1 MGGTRSGSD
10 EGGLADAGGRTGRPT
25 RSLTFFPRAVEL
37 EAMTGARVGSSLTDE
52 QEAIRELV
60 REFAVEELR
69 PGAGEADE
77 TESFPEDAW
86 DGLAELGLT
95 GLTVPEAYGGFD
107 ADETTCAV
115 VNEELAYGHLAV
127 ATALSVHCLAT
138 SCIAEFGSE
147 AQRERWLPEMAAEGR
162 PVGMF
167 CLSEPHAGSNPAEMS
182 TTAEYDPATDEY
194 VLNGEKQWITNGERG
209 GVAIVFAKA
218 VDPEA
223 GKAAGDGEPAD
234 EEADDA
240 DDGHGSITQFLVPAD
255 AEGFGVGKKEEKL
268 GLRASDTTGISFDG
282 CRVPAGNR
290 LTEEGAGLSAAFRT
304 LTGGRIGIA
313 AQAVGLAQAAL
324 DEAKAYATERE
335 QFGEPIAEIQTI
347 RHKVAEMATDVSGAR
362 LLVREACRQAEAGED
377 NRVAASKAK
386 YRASE
391 AAMSVTNEAVQI
403 HGGYGY
409 TTDFD
414 VERFYRDAKI
424 TEIYEGTTEIQ
435 KTIIARGVVGE

>member
-1 MGGTRSGSD
+1 
-10 EGGLADAGGRTGRPT
+10 
-25 RSLTFFPRAVEL
+25 
-37 EAMTGARVGSSLTDE
+37 MTGARVGSSLTDE

-95 GLTVPEAYGGFD
+95 GLTAPEAYGGFG
-107 ADETTCAV
+107 ADETTYAV

-147 AQRERWLPEMAAEGR
+147 TQRERWLPEMAAEGR

-182 TTAEYDPATDEY
+182 TTAEYDPETDEY
-194 VLNGEKQWITNGERG
+194 VLNGEKQWITNGTRG

-218 VDPEA
+218 VDPESE
-223 GKAAGDGEPAD
+223 G
-234 EEADDA
+234 DDA
-240 DDGHGSITQFLVPAD
+240 ESDDTERDDDGRGSITQFLVPAD
-255 AEGFGVGKKEEKL
+255 VEGFEVGKKEEKL
-268 GLRASDTTGISFDG
+268 GLRASDTTGISFDD
-282 CRVPAGNR
+282 CRVPAENR
-290 LTEEGAGLSAAFRT
+290 LTEEGKGLSAAFRT

-313 AQAVGLAQAAL
+313 AQAVGVAQAAL
-324 DEAKAYATERE
+324 DEATAYAAERE

-347 RHKVAEMATDVSGAR
+347 RHKFAEMATDVSAAR

-414 VERFYRDAKI
+414 VERLYRDAKI

-435 KTIIARGVVGE
+435 KTIIARGVLGK

>member
-1 MGGTRSGSD
+1 
-10 EGGLADAGGRTGRPT
+10 
-25 RSLTFFPRAVEL
+25 
-37 EAMTGARVGSSLTDE
+37 MTGARVGSSLTEE

-60 REFAVEELR
+60 REFAAEAVR

-77 TESFPEDAW
+77 AESFPEDVW

-95 GLTVPEAYGGFD
+95 GLTVPEEYGGFG
-107 ADETTCAV
+107 AGETTYAV
-115 VNEELAYGHLAV
+115 VNEELAHGHLAV

-138 SCIAEFGSE
+138 ACIAEFGSE
-147 AQRERWLPEMAAEGR
+147 TQRERWLPEMAAEGR

-182 TTAEYDPATDEY
+182 TTAEYDPETDQY
-194 VLNGEKQWITNGERG
+194 VLNGEKQWITNGKRG

-218 VDPEA
+218 D
-223 GKAAGDGEPAD
+223 GDD
-234 EEADDA
+234 R
-240 DDGHGSITQFLVPAD
+240 GSITQFLVPAD
-255 AEGFGVGKKEEKL
+255 TEGFEVGKKEEKL
-268 GLRASDTTGISFDG
+268 GLRASDTTGISFDD
-282 CRVPAGNR
+282 CRIPAENR
-290 LTEEGAGLSAAFRT
+290 LTEEGKGLSAAFRT

-313 AQAVGLAQAAL
+313 SQAVGVAQAAL
-324 DEAKAYATERE
+324 DEAKAYAAERE
-335 QFGEPIAEIQTI
+335 QFGGPIDDIQAV
-347 RHKVAEMATDVSGAR
+347 RHKFAEMATDVSAAR

-414 VERFYRDAKI
+414 VERLYRDAKI

-435 KTIIARGVVGE
+435 KTIIARGVLGE

>member
-1 MGGTRSGSD
+1 
-10 EGGLADAGGRTGRPT
+10 
-25 RSLTFFPRAVEL
+25 
-37 EAMTGARVGSSLTDE
+37 MTGARVGSSLTDE

-95 GLTVPEAYGGFD
+95 GLTAPEAYGGFG
-107 ADETTCAV
+107 ADETTYAV

-147 AQRERWLPEMAAEGR
+147 TQRERWLPEMAAEGR

-182 TTAEYDPATDEY
+182 TTAEYDPETDEY
-194 VLNGEKQWITNGERG
+194 VLNGEKQWITNGTRG

-218 VDPEA
+218 VDPESE
-223 GKAAGDGEPAD
+223 G
-234 EEADDA
+234 DDA
-240 DDGHGSITQFLVPAD
+240 ESDDTERDDDGRGSITQFLVPAD
-255 AEGFGVGKKEEKL
+255 VEGFEVGKKEEKL
-268 GLRASDTTGISFDG
+268 GLRASDTTGISFDD
-282 CRVPAGNR
+282 CRVPAENR
-290 LTEEGAGLSAAFRT
+290 LTEEGKGLSAAFRT

-313 AQAVGLAQAAL
+313 AQAVGVAQAAL
-324 DEAKAYATERE
+324 DEATAYAAERE

-347 RHKVAEMATDVSGAR
+347 RHKFAEMATDVSAAR

-386 YRASE
+386 YRASG

-414 VERFYRDAKI
+414 VERLYRDAKI

-435 KTIIARGVVGE
+435 KTIIARGVFGE